1 VTHDPIDVLI
11 VEDNTDHAELLRLQ
25 LGQSGDA
32 FGRIESTS
40 DLAGA
45 LRSLC
50 ASRFD
55 AVLLDLNLPDSRGI
69 DTVARMCA
77 QAPDPAVVVTTSEV
91 DHSLGLKAIH
101 QGAQDYLV
109 KGILTPVELRR
120 AVVHAVQ
127 RQREQLATAR
137 LAAIVDES
145 DDAILSA
152 TPDGT
157 VLTWNQGAER
167 IFGYSVSEARGRP
180 LEVFF
185 PASGDPEYAQR
196 CDQLQRGEA
205 IRSRDMVVRRKD
217 GGSVD
222 VSVTVT
228 PIHVGR
234 GTAKRVTAL
243 ALVARDVSDR
253 KRAERALRASEEQYR
268 LLFDNNPQP
277 MWVYDGDSMRFLA
290 VNDAAVRHY
299 GYSREEFVS
308 MTLRD
313 IRPPEELPDFEAQ
326 VRGRRDSAT
335 REAFDPLRTWRHR
348 RKDGSLIEVA
358 VSVSPI
364 RFEQREAWLVLA
376 IDVTERRRLEA
387 QLLQAQKMES
397 IGRLAAGIAHD
408 FNNLLGV
415 ITGFGELAR
424 RQIADGDPV
433 ARRLDE
439 ILKAASKA
447 AELTRQ
453 LLAFSRKQVLELRVL
468 DLGAVLADMDTLLR
482 RLIGEHI
489 QLVTIYAQKLGHVRA
504 DAGQLSQVIV
514 NLALNARDAMPQGGR
529 LIVETAD
536 VDLDESYAA
545 GRPEVRPGRYV
556 MLSVSDTGVGM
567 AAETLARIFEPF
579 FTTKEAGRGTGLGLA
594 TVYGII
600 KQLGGNVWTYSE
612 LGRGTSFRIYLP
624 RVDEAV
630 QPAEPR
636 SDAGVRGT
644 ETILVVEDDEA
655 LRSIIAEVLGE
666 HGYSVLTACNGT
678 EALAEADRDR
688 RPIDLVISDMVMPG
702 MGGDELSRRLGSLR
716 FLFMSGYTEASAQEG
731 SATLGAAFLQKPF
744 TPGTLLR
751 KAREALEVRK

>member
-1 VTHDPIDVLI
+1 MTHDRIDVLI

-25 LGQSGDA
+25 LGESRDA
-32 FGRIESTS
+32 FGRMESTP

-45 LRSLC
+45 LRSLS

-69 DTVARMCA
+69 DTVARLCA

-91 DHSLGLKAIH
+91 EPSLGLEAIH

-109 KGILTPVELRR
+109 KGTLTAAELGRS
-120 AVVHAVQ
+120 VVHAVQ

-137 LAAIVDES
+137 LAAIVDGS

-167 IFGYSVSEARGRP
+167 ISGYSASESRGRP
-180 LEVFF
+180 LDVFF
-185 PASGDPEYAQR
+185 PASGDRQDARWYQPR
-196 CDQLQRGEA
+196 RGEA
-205 IRSRDMVVRRKD
+205 IRSRDMLVLRKD
-217 GGSVD
+217 GRSVD

-228 PIHVGR
+228 PIQFGR
-234 GTAKRVTAL
+234 GPARRVTAV
-243 ALVARDVSDR
+243 AVVARDVSDH

-268 LLFDNNPQP
+268 LLFDSNPQP
-277 MWVYDGDSMRFLA
+277 MWVYDGDSLRFLA

-313 IRPPEELPDFEAQ
+313 IRPLEELPDFEAQ
-326 VRGRRDSAT
+326 VRGRRKSAA
-335 REAFDPLRTWRHR
+335 REAFDRLRTWRHR
-348 RKDGSLIEVA
+348 RQDGSVIEVA

-364 RFEQREAWLVLA
+364 RFEQREAWVVLA

-424 RQIADGDPV
+424 RQVADGDRV
-433 ARRLDE
+433 AGRLDE
-439 ILKAASKA
+439 ILKAAAKA

-468 DLGAVLADMDTLLR
+468 DLGAVLAEMETLLR

-489 QLVTIYAQKLGHVRA
+489 QLVTIYGQELGHVRA

-514 NLALNARDAMPQGGR
+514 NLTLNARDAMPQGGR

-600 KQLGGNVWTYSE
+600 KQLGGNIWTYSE
-612 LGRGTSFRIYLP
+612 PGRGTSFRIYLP

-630 QPAEPR
+630 QPAERR

-644 ETILVVEDDEA
+644 ETILVVEDDDA

-666 HGYSVLTACNGT
+666 HGYSVLNARNGT

-688 RPIDLVISDMVMPG
+688 RPIDLVISDMVMPR
-702 MGGDELSRRLGSLR
+702 MGGEELSRRLGTLR

-744 TPGTLLR
+744 TPGSLLR
-751 KAREALEVRK
+751 KVREALDVRK